1 MMIRARYSKTGH
13 MRFLSHLD
21 LVRLFE
27 RAFRRAQMPLAF
39 TQGYN
44 PHPII
49 SFAAPLSV
57 GVGSIAEYVDVQ
69 LTEPVS
75 PDTFVHLM
83 NEILP
88 PGIMI
93 MQATAKDPKTA
104 DSLMQEAAIMQYQ
117 LTFKATNSLELAS
130 LQKRHQ
136 HFMELE
142 EIIIEKKQKKK
153 NKQRHRRNADKVK
166 RIDIVPYFHKCTF
179 EILEEDT
186 IVLDLCIY
194 VTQNGTIKP
203 GLVLQQW
210 LDHCSLHIDSDNL
223 TIERTEIY
231 RKTGSGFEPILPA
244 VHAST

>member
-27 RAFRRAQMPLAF
+27 RAFRRAKMPLVF

-69 LTEPVS
+69 LAEPVS

-88 PGIMI
+88 PGIVI
-93 MQATAKDPKTA
+93 MQATTKDSKA
-104 DSLMQEAAIMQYQ
+104 SDSLMQEAAIMQYS
-117 LTFKATNSLELAS
+117 LTFKSANPLERTS
-130 LQKRHQ
+130 LQESHQ
-136 HFMELE
+136 HFLELE
-142 EIIIEKKQKKK
+142 ELVIEKKQKKK
-153 NKQRHRRNADKVK
+153 NKQRHRRNTEKVK
-166 RIDIVPYFHKCTF
+166 RIDIVPFLYKCTY

-186 IVLDLCIY
+186 IILKLSIY
-194 VTQNGTIKP
+194 VTENGTIKP
-203 GLVLQQW
+203 GLILQQW
-210 LDHCSLHIDSDNL
+210 LEHCRLNIDSDSL
-223 TIERTEIY
+223 TIKRTEIY
-231 RKTGSGFEPILPA
+231 RKTESGFEPILP
-244 VHAST
+244 VVNAST